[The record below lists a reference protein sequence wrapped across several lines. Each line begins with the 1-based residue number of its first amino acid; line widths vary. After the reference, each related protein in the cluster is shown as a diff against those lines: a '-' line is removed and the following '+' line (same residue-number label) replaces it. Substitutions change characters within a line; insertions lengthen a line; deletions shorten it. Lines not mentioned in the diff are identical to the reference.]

1 MGGGE
6 CLSPLFADGFA
17 LSVPES
23 SWVSSQ
29 SELTS
34 GALA

>member
-6 CLSPLFADGFA
+6 CLLQFFADEFA
-17 LSVPES
+17 LPVPES

-34 GALA
+34 GDLG